1 MTNCEICTKRP
12 DPVPFAVHEADMAR
26 MERTVKRLWI
36 LLLVLVVLFVGSN
49 LGWVWYE
56 SQFVDSVETSYDIE
70 QDTDGGGNNYVVGGD
85 FNGEAK
91 SEGEDEKD
99 QKP

>member
-1 MTNCEICTKRP
+1 MNNCEICTKKP

-49 LGWVWYE
+49 LAWVWYE
-56 SQFVDSVETSYDIE
+56 SRFEDSVETSYDIE

-91 SEGEDEKD
+91 GESQDEAN
-99 QKP
+99 QNP